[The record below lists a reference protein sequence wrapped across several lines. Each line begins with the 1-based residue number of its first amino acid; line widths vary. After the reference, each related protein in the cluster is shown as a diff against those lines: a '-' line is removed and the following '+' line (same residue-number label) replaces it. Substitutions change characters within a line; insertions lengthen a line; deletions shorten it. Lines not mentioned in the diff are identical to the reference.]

1 MRDYTENELCETVF
15 YLARYAECLEID
27 KSITVTDE
35 RELFWMILEW
45 AQEFERNFDP
55 SGEKDHMIELETQ
68 GPQWLRETFPY
79 MPEEDV
85 ARKAI
90 IDFVNFESATSV
102 VWPWAVPAEEI
113 IQSEKILR
121 KVERAAG
128 FEQEGNF
135 ETDVLYAALDRIAGV
150 NPVLREEPGPSP
162 ETFQPSM

>member
-27 KSITVTDE
+27 KTITVTDE

-55 SGEKDHMIELETQ
+55 SGEKDHSIELETQ

-90 IDFVNFESATSV
+90 IDFV
-102 VWPWAVPAEEI
+102 
-113 IQSEKILR
+113 
-121 KVERAAG
+121 
-128 FEQEGNF
+128 NF

>member
-27 KSITVTDE
+27 KTITVTDE

-55 SGEKDHMIELETQ
+55 SGEKDHSIELETQ

-102 VWPWAVPAEEI
+102 VWPWASPRKRSSKAKKYSVKWRGPQALNRRA
-113 IQSEKILR
+113 ILKQMCCTR
-121 KVERAAG
+121 PLTGSSA
-128 FEQEGNF
+128 
-135 ETDVLYAALDRIAGV
+135 
-150 NPVLREEPGPSP
+150 
-162 ETFQPSM
+162 

>member
-1 MRDYTENELCETVF
+1 MRDYAENELCETVF

-27 KSITVTDE
+27 KSITVPDE

-45 AQEFERNFDP
+45 AREFERSFD
-55 SGEKDHMIELETQ
+55 SRGEKDYMIELEIQ

-90 IDFVNFESATSV
+90 IDFVIFESATSV
-102 VWPWAVPAEEI
+102 IWPWAVPAEEI
-113 IQSEKILR
+113 IQSEKTLR
-121 KVERAAG
+121 EVEKAAD
-128 FEQEGNF
+128 FDQEGNF
-135 ETDVLYAALDRIAGV
+135 DTDVLYAALDRIVGV
-150 NPVLREEPGPSP
+150 NPVLRKEPGPSP

>member
-27 KSITVTDE
+27 KTITVTDE

-90 IDFVNFESATSV
+90 IDFVIFESATSV
-102 VWPWAVPAEEI
+102 IWPWALPADEILQNEEL
-113 IQSEKILR
+113 LR
-121 KVERAAG
+121 KVEKAVSFDSQG
-128 FEQEGNF
+128 SCD
-135 ETDVLYAALDRIAGV
+135 TDALYDALDRIVGI
-150 NPVLREEPGPSP
+150 NPALNEAPAPGPGMS
-162 ETFQPSM
+162 QPGM